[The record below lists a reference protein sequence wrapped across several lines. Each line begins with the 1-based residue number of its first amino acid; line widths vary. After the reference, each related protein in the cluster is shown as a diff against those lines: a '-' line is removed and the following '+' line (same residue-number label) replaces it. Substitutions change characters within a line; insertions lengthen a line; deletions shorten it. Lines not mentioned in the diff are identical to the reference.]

1 MKTQDLFSVNR
12 SSRRINESLKKTF
25 GQKLNLETFDI
36 AQLNDARN
44 KLRTQLSQL
53 RGASGFNE
61 NLENDAYHK
70 AQWMLDA
77 INAELA
83 ERDQHVIEAD
93 AEELD
98 ENSHEEDMEKLEESE
113 VQQASTIVT
122 AKTMADRITRWI
134 EDLSGMENDTMLEL
148 GDAIRDEIGQSESQ
162 QFISSVAPAIEQAL
176 ETLKSA
182 RETVQNA
189 VHTLAGGETA
199 AMLGDEEPDMEEPD
213 MDMEE
218 PDMDMDAE
226 PAEEPAAMDDEEDLD
241 DAFAAAD
248 AAAGGAEAAG
258 REQRE
263 SIDRSNDLLRALAG

>member
-1 MKTQDLFSVNR
+1 MKTQDFFSVNR
-12 SSRRINESLKKTF
+12 SSRKINESLKKVF

-53 RGASGFNE
+53 RGAGGFNE
-61 NLENDAYHK
+61 NLDNDAYYK
-70 AQWMLDA
+70 AQWILDA

-83 ERDQHVIEAD
+83 ERDQHVIETD
-93 AEELD
+93 ELE

-148 GDAIRDEIGQSESQ
+148 GDAIRDEIGQAESQ
-162 QFISSVAPAIEQAL
+162 QFISTVAPAIEQAL

-189 VHTLAGGETA
+189 VHTLAGGESA
-199 AMLGDEEPDMEEPD
+199 AMLGDEEQEIDEPAA
-213 MDMEE
+213 
-218 PDMDMDAE
+218 DMDADMDSDTLDE
-226 PAEEPAAMDDEEDLD
+226 PPAMDDEEDLD

-263 SIDRSNDLLRALAG
+263 SIDRSNDLLRVLTG